1 VTTGCVVDA
10 SVILSLVLGE
20 DATFERA
27 RRILGE
33 LRGTRLLVPVIWQT
47 EVANVLVTKER
58 QRRID
63 ASFVQRALRHFEGLP
78 VEVDVAAATSTFD
91 LVVPLARRH
100 HLTTYDATYLE
111 LALRERAPLAT
122 FDDALATAA
131 NRERVAVLGG
141 T

>member
-1 VTTGCVVDA
+1 MTAGCVVDA

-20 DATFERA
+20 DTTFERA
-27 RRILGE
+27 RRILVE

-63 ASFVQRALRHFEGLP
+63 AGFVRRALRHLEGLP
-78 VEVDVAAATSTFD
+78 VEVDAAAATSTFD

-122 FDDALATAA
+122 FGDALATAA